1 MTDAAQVSFIG
12 RAFDR
17 TRLMAL
23 ADWLA
28 VAVAVTLPWSTTA
41 AEIFIVLWLL
51 VLLPTLDVALI
62 RRELSSAAGG
72 LPALLWVL
80 AALGML
86 WAHVGFAER
95 LGGLGGFHRLLIVPL
110 LLAQF
115 RRSEH
120 GDRVLQGFLASCV
133 ALLAVSWTGKILA
146 MSGVNWLTIPNKAT
160 GIVVKDYIAQSAEFF
175 VCAFA
180 LLALAIERARGRQ
193 IGIALASAAVAVLFL
208 ANIYFISTGRTAL
221 VVVPVLLVI
230 FGFRFYGWKGIA
242 GAIVV
247 AVLLFA
253 VAWPLSPFLRQR
265 VNDSFADLQK
275 YQADNSATFTGMRVE
290 FLKNAARFVAEAPV
304 IGHGTGSMPELFR
317 RASEG
322 KSGAAGVVSVNPHN
336 QFLAVAIQ
344 LGLIGGAILIA
355 MWVAHLALFRGAG
368 LVAWLGVVMVVQ
380 NVVSSMFNSHLFDF
394 FHGWLYVFG
403 VGVLGGMVRRAR
415 ARSEDAGEG
424 S

>member
-1 MTDAAQVSFIG
+1 MTDAAHVSFMG

-17 TRLMAL
+17 TRLMSL

-28 VAVAVTLPWSTTA
+28 VAVAVALPWSTTA
-41 AEIFIVLWLL
+41 SEIFIVLWLL

-86 WAHVGFAER
+86 WAHVGLAER
-95 LGGLGGFHRLLIVPL
+95 LGGLGGFHRLLIIPL

-115 RRSEH
+115 RRSDR

-133 ALLAVSWTGKILA
+133 ALLAISWTAKILA
-146 MSGVNWLTIPNKAT
+146 MSGVNWLTVPNKLP

-180 LLALAIERARGRQ
+180 LLALAIGRARGRQ
-193 IGIALASAAVAVLFL
+193 IGVALASAALAVLFL

-221 VVVPVLLVI
+221 VVIPVLLVI

-253 VAWPLSPFLRQR
+253 VAWPLSPFLRLR
-265 VNDSFADLQK
+265 VNDSIAELQK
-275 YQADNSATFTGMRVE
+275 YLKLDADERNADQTDRKSTRLNS
-290 FLKNAARFVAEAPV
+290 
-304 IGHGTGSMPELFR
+304 
-317 RASEG
+317 
-322 KSGAAGVVSVNPHN
+322 
-336 QFLAVAIQ
+336 
-344 LGLIGGAILIA
+344 
-355 MWVAHLALFRGAG
+355 
-368 LVAWLGVVMVVQ
+368 
-380 NVVSSMFNSHLFDF
+380 SHPSLS
-394 FHGWLYVFG
+394 
-403 VGVLGGMVRRAR
+403 R
-415 ARSEDAGEG
+415 RSEERRVGKECP
-424 S
+424 SLCRSRWSPYH

>member
-1 MTDAAQVSFIG
+1 MTDAANVSFIG

-17 TRLMAL
+17 TRLISL

-41 AEIFIVLWLL
+41 TEIFIVLWLL
-51 VLLPTLDVALI
+51 ALLPTLNVALL

-72 LPALLWVL
+72 LPVLLWAL
-80 AALGML
+80 AVLGML
-86 WAHVGFAER
+86 WAHVSFAER
-95 LGGLGGFHRLLIVPL
+95 LAGLGGFHRLLIVPL

-115 RRSEH
+115 RRSDR
-120 GDRVLQGFLASCV
+120 GDRVLHGFLASC
-133 ALLAVSWTGKILA
+133 AAMLAVSWIAKILA
-146 MSGVNWLTIPNKAT
+146 MSGVNWLTVPNKPA

-193 IGIALASAAVAVLFL
+193 IGVALASAALAVLFL
-208 ANIYFISTGRTAL
+208 ANVYFIATGRTAL

-265 VNDSFADLQK
+265 VHDSIADLQK
-275 YQADNSATFTGMRVE
+275 
-290 FLKNAARFVAEAPV
+290 
-304 IGHGTGSMPELFR
+304 
-317 RASEG
+317 
-322 KSGAAGVVSVNPHN
+322 
-336 QFLAVAIQ
+336 
-344 LGLIGGAILIA
+344 
-355 MWVAHLALFRGAG
+355 
-368 LVAWLGVVMVVQ
+368 
-380 NVVSSMFNSHLFDF
+380 
-394 FHGWLYVFG
+394 
-403 VGVLGGMVRRAR
+403 
-415 ARSEDAGEG
+415 
-424 S
+424 